1 MSEPS
6 APIPATELERIPRL
20 VERLQRGFASG
31 RTRPLAWR
39 TEQLTRLAALA
50 RENRD
55 ALIGAL
61 QRDFGKPAIEA
72 LLTDVAIVAAEA
84 DLARKA
90 LARWT
95 KPERVATPASQ
106 QPGRARLVREP
117 VGTVLIIAPWNYPVQ
132 LLLSPL
138 VGALAAGN
146 CAVLKPSE
154 LTPHTSAV
162 LADLVPRYL
171 DPECV
176 ALVEGGVAE
185 TTRAPRRALRPRL
198 LHRRRRRRP
207 GGDGG
212 GREAPDAGDPR
223 ARRQEPLHR
232 RRDREP
238 RRRRA
243 PDRVGQVPERRPD
256 LHRAGLRAGGRA
268 PRGRAAGEAGR
279 RRARVLRRRA
289 EAEPG
294 LRAHREPA
302 PLRAARALP
311 EGRGGGLRR
320 RARARGALHRAD
332 GAAAG
337 ASRRR
342 RDGRGDLR
350 SHPAG
355 AGRCGISTRPSPS

>member
-90 LARWT
+90 ART
-95 KPERVATPASQ
+95 LDEA
-106 QPGRARLVREP
+106 RARGDAREP
-117 VGTVLIIAPWNYPVQ
+117 
-132 LLLSPL
+132 
-138 VGALAAGN
+138 AAG
-146 CAVLKPSE
+146 P
-154 LTPHTSAV
+154 
-162 LADLVPRYL
+162 
-171 DPECV
+171 
-176 ALVEGGVAE
+176 
-185 TTRAPRRALRPRL
+185 RAPRARAARHGADHRALELSGAAPALAPRRRPRGGEL
-198 LHRRRRRRP
+198 RGAEALGAHAPHLGGARGSRAALSRSRVRGPRRRRRARRPARCLDERFDHIFYTGGAAVAP

-232 RRDREP
+232 RRDRRTSTSP
-238 RRRRA
+238 
-243 PDRVGQVPERRPD
+243 
-256 LHRAGLRAGGRA
+256 RAGS
-268 PRGRAAGEAGR
+268 
-279 RRARVLRRRA
+279 
-289 EAEPG
+289 
-294 LRAHREPA
+294 
-302 PLRAARALP
+302 
-311 EGRGGGLRR
+311 
-320 RARARGALHRAD
+320 RGA
-332 GAAAG
+332 
-337 ASRRR
+337 S
-342 RDGRGDLR
+342 
-350 SHPAG
+350 S
-355 AGRCGISTRPSPS
+355 

>member
-90 LARWT
+90 LAT
-95 KPERVATPASQ
+95 LDEA
-106 QPGRARLVREP
+106 RARGDAREP
-117 VGTVLIIAPWNYPVQ
+117 AAGPRAPRARARWASVLIIAPWNYPVQ

-185 TTRAPRRALRPRL
+185 TTRA
-198 LHRRRRRRP
+198 
-207 GGDGG
+207 
-212 GREAPDAGDPR
+212 
-223 ARRQEPLHR
+223 
-232 RRDREP
+232 
-238 RRRRA
+238 
-243 PDRVGQVPERRPD
+243 
-256 LHRAGLRAGGRA
+256 
-268 PRGRAAGEAGR
+268 
-279 RRARVLRRRA
+279 
-289 EAEPG
+289 
-294 LRAHREPA
+294 
-302 PLRAARALP
+302 ARASASTTSSTP
-311 EGRGGGLRR
+311 
-320 RARARGALHRAD
+320 
-332 GAAAG
+332 AAAPSA
-337 ASRRR
+337 AS
-342 RDGRGDLR
+342 
-350 SHPAG
+350 
-355 AGRCGISTRPSPS
+355 